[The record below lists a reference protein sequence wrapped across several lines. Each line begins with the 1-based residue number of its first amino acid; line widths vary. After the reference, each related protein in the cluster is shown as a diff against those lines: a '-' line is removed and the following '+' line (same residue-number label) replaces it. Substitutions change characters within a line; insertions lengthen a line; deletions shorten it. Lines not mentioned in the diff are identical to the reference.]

1 LRLGALSSSVH
12 AAMQWTSAPNI
23 GEAPLPQRARGYWKG
38 WFSAAAEGLEKLL
51 EAERAQLPPWVV
63 VGLGTGIAAWFA
75 LDGPRQWQAF
85 MCLCAALTLVGFSH
99 GGGRA
104 GRALGWFAL
113 AATAGCALVWARST
127 LVEQPRLPRAAVTQ
141 LSGSVELVE
150 HLASRDKVRLTIHPT
165 TPGLPPHIRVSVD
178 EDKAPTGIAPG
189 AVVDMR
195 ARVAP
200 PPPMALPGTYD
211 FARDA
216 WFWGIGAV
224 GKPLGPV
231 TVTRQG
237 QARGLD
243 GVREALRVHIENRL
257 PASPAGI
264 AVALATGDQNA
275 VDKDDADAMRRAGL
289 THLLSV
295 SGLHIAAVVAFA
307 MFLSLKLLALSERLA
322 LRFNLVLVS
331 AGVAAAAGI
340 GYTLLTGAQ
349 VPTVRSC
356 VAALLILAGI
366 ALGRDALSMRLI
378 AAGALIVLIFRP
390 EALAGPSF
398 QMSFAAVTSIVA
410 LYSTRR
416 ARRLLQRRE
425 EGIVAR
431 IGRSLFGIIATGLVV
446 EVALAPMALF
456 HFHRAGLYGTFANIV
471 AIPLTTFVI
480 MPTEAAALAF
490 DAFGWGRPFWWACG
504 ASIDGLLRLAHA
516 VSSTRGAVAL
526 LPSMP
531 SWAFGLM
538 MAGGVWLCLW
548 NTRLRLLGLIPF
560 AVGAVGAALAPSPDL
575 LITGDGMHLAVVDH
589 GTPLLLRDRAGDY
602 VRTLVAEASGFD
614 GDPEDLGARPYSSCT
629 NDACVALI
637 RKGAVQWRLLA
648 TRSAYPIDWAT
659 LTAACADA
667 DIVVSDRRLPRGCN
681 PRWLKLDPPALRRTG
696 GLAIYLGNRP
706 RVDSVA
712 ERVGQH
718 PWAQFVRYASL
729 QTASSLPDGSMKWNR
744 RPPAKAKIGRAITP
758 PALLTVSNAASRSS
772 TRITGSGADKA
783 SPGSP

>member
-1 LRLGALSSSVH
+1 
-12 AAMQWTSAPNI
+12 MQWTSAPNI
-23 GEAPLPQRARGYWKG
+23 GEAPLPQRARSYWKAR
-38 WFSAAAEGLEKLL
+38 FSAAAGGLEKLL

-63 VGLGTGIAAWFA
+63 VGLGSGIAAWFA
-75 LDGPRQWQAF
+75 LDQPIEWTAF
-85 MCLCAALTLVGFSH
+85 LCLGAALTLVGFLLGS
-99 GGGRA
+99 GRA

-113 AATAGCALVWARST
+113 AATAGCALVWARSS
-127 LVEQPRLPRAAVTQ
+127 LVEQPRLPHAAVTQ
-141 LSGSVELVE
+141 LSGTVELVE
-150 HLASRDKVRLTIHPT
+150 HLASRDKVRLTIHPA
-165 TPGLPPHIRVSVD
+165 TPGLPPRIRVSID
-178 EDKAPTGIAPG
+178 EDKAPAAVAPG
-189 AVVDMR
+189 ALVQMR
-195 ARVAP
+195 ARLAP

-224 GKPLGPV
+224 GKPLDPV
-231 TVTRQG
+231 TVLRPG
-237 QARGLD
+237 KARGLD
-243 GVREALRVHIENRL
+243 GVREDLRQHIESRL
-257 PASPAGI
+257 PPSPAGI

-275 VDKDDADAMRRAGL
+275 VDQDDADAMRRAGL

-356 VAALLILAGI
+356 VAALLILGGI

-410 LYSTRR
+410 LYSTRW

-431 IGRSLFGIIATGLVV
+431 IGRSLIGIIATGLVV
-446 EVALAPMALF
+446 EIALAPMALF
-456 HFHRAGLYGTFANIV
+456 HFHRAGLYGTFANII

-480 MPTEAAALAF
+480 MPTEAAALAL
-490 DAFGWGRPFWWACG
+490 DVVGWGAPMWWACG

-516 VSSTRGAVAL
+516 VSSTTGAVAL
-526 LPSMP
+526 MPSMP
-531 SWAFGLM
+531 TWAFGLM

-548 NTRLRLLGLIPF
+548 NTRLRLLGLAPF
-560 AVGAVGAALAPSPDL
+560 AIGALAAALAPAPDL
-575 LITGDGMHLAVVDH
+575 LITGDGMHLAVVDR
-589 GTPLLLRDRAGDY
+589 GTPLLLRERSGDY
-602 VRTLVAEASGFD
+602 VQSLVAEASGFD
-614 GDPEDLGARPYSSCT
+614 GEPGYLGSRPYSNCT
-629 NDACVALI
+629 RDACVALV
-637 RKGAVQWRLLA
+637 RKGAVEWRLLA

-667 DIVVSDRRLPRGCN
+667 DIVVSDRRLPRGCA
-681 PRWLKLDPPALRRTG
+681 PRWLKLDSSALRHTG

-712 ERVGQH
+712 DRVGSH
-718 PWAQFVRYASL
+718 PWAEFSRYASV

-744 RPPAKAKIGRAITP
+744 RPPGKAKMGLAITP
-758 PALLTVSNAASRSS
+758 PALFTASNAASRSS
-772 TRITGSGADKA
+772 TRITGKGADKA
-783 SPGSP
+783 SEGSP